1 MELKIKSVKED
12 ALKQLPKGAKIEQ
25 MRKLAPKAMLF
36 KEISLDDEYIL
47 TISINGDTDIV
58 NNIYMYKGG
67 QVMNIHSRLVPMG
80 DDNYV

>member
-1 MELKIKSVKED
+1 MELKIKSVKEE

-25 MRKLAPKAMLF
+25 MRKIAPKAMLF
-36 KEISLDDEYIL
+36 REISLDDEYIM
-47 TISINGDTDIV
+47 TISIDGNQDII

-67 QVMNIHSRLVPMG
+67 KVFLINTRLVPLG